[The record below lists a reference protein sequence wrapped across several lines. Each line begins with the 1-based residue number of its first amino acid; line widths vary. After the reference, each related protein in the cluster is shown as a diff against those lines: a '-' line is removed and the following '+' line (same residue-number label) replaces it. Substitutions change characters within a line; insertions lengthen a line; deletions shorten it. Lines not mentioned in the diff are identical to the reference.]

1 MHRPCR
7 WSKLLVLHSCN
18 RKNEE
23 MNRTTELETF
33 KNVCH
38 VFQRTFSI
46 VIRFP
51 SNNYFVNHVIA
62 CAVNALLTVAT
73 LFLNTVA
80 LLTFCK
86 SSQLRNK
93 VSTFLIMVQS
103 CIDLGVGVIGSSL
116 YTFGILGEI
125 RGTGNCEL
133 KFAGEEVIVLLI
145 VFSLATLSTI
155 NMERY
160 LGIVHPLVHRNKMTR
175 KRVLIYVM
183 FDSVLVTIMYFVSFF
198 LNELLA
204 PFGIVAIFLYVSFIA
219 FIYLRIYFA
228 ISSSSRTVHSELS
241 QSERKKQREF
251 LKDIKQA
258 KTCFVVVA
266 CSLVCLLPTA
276 ILTRTSNFQSFNGAV
291 VVIWAKTFA
300 LLNPSLNSMVFFVR
314 NRMLRNETK
323 KTLTNIYSYLKISS
337 RQNHKAKET
346 WITNWFKTIYFH
358 CSWLKSWTIGDI
370 ATFFVFQI
378 VVKQLK
384 IL

>member
-1 MHRPCR
+1 MGHAYIYTVDLSDYIRVIAKTKK
-7 WSKLLVLHSCN
+7 WTALLDLRHL
-18 RKNEE
+18 K
-23 MNRTTELETF
+23 TF
-33 KNVCH
+33 VMFFKERSVSSFAFLPTN
-38 VFQRTFSI
+38 I
-46 VIRFP
+46 
-51 SNNYFVNHVIA
+51 FVNHVIV

-80 LLTFCK
+80 LVTFCK

-116 YTFGILGEI
+116 YTFGILSEI

-145 VFSLATLSTI
+145 VLSLATLSTM

-175 KRVLIYVM
+175 KRVLMYVM

-204 PFGIVAIFLYVSFIA
+204 SFGIVAIFLYVSFIA
-219 FIYLRIYFA
+219 FIYIRIYFA
-228 ISSSSRTVHSELS
+228 ISSFSRTVHSELS

-251 LKDIKQA
+251 LKDIKQT

-266 CSLVCLLPTA
+266 CSLVCLLPTG

-300 LLNPSLNSMVFFVR
+300 LLNPSLNSMVFFMR

-323 KTLTNIYSYLKISS
+323 KTLTNIYSYLKISG
-337 RQNHKAKET
+337 RQNPKR
-346 WITNWFKTIYFH
+346 N
-358 CSWLKSWTIGDI
+358 
-370 ATFFVFQI
+370 Q
-378 VVKQLK
+378 
-384 IL
+384 